1 MTKLER
7 ARKHRPVKK
16 MKKVNWVKLSKNAAS
31 CSGTLWQK
39 SAKGETDV
47 KVDIDP
53 DSVEDLFAQP
63 ERKKVKKDDGEKEK
77 QPSVVQKNI
86 IIRVNEFIFIMID
99 PLQVTLLDQKTSL
112 NVNIF
117 LRQFKTDNASIV
129 SMIRDG
135 DASKMSIDQLK
146 ALEKLLPD
154 SSMVSCDQEQ
164 QWVGVGGLLPLHSLI
179 L

>member
-1 MTKLER
+1 M
-7 ARKHRPVKK
+7 V
-16 MKKVNWVKLSKNAAS
+16 
-31 CSGTLWQK
+31 QK
-39 SAKGETDV
+39 
-47 KVDIDP
+47 
-53 DSVEDLFAQP
+53 
-63 ERKKVKKDDGEKEK
+63 
-77 QPSVVQKNI
+77 KNI
-86 IIRVNEFIFIMID
+86 IICVNELIFIMID
-99 PLQVTLLDQKTSL
+99 PPQVTLLDQKTSL

-164 QWVGVGGLLPLHSLI
+164 QWWVSVGLLPVHSLI